1 VAFNIINQTKIENT
15 FDLNNL
21 SYISMTL
28 GGGSP
33 VSSINEKTHFVF
45 NPSSQLL
52 CSKYL
57 IRKAEKIYN
66 IK

>member
-1 VAFNIINQTKIENT
+1 
-15 FDLNNL
+15 
-21 SYISMTL
+21 MTL

-66 IK
+66 MK